1 MVGACRTYDIVE
13 AVVVALRIVAH
24 LRQHEQLSLAQVE
37 VTFETRKGETGSAE
51 RYSELRAVLF
61 DQDVEEQAQHLQV
74 LLVRDDG

>member
-24 LRQHEQLSLAQVE
+24 LGQHEQLSLAQVE
-37 VTFETRKGETGSAE
+37 VTFEPRQGEAGSAE
-51 RYSELRAVLF
+51 CNGELRAVLF
-61 DQDVEEQAQHLQV
+61 DQDVEEQAQNLQV